1 MKFVKRACWFGLGL
15 ALVACGG
22 GGDDPAPAQVVVP
35 APAPVVPASP
45 PGGLYVGY
53 YQEDS
58 ATNPEDP
65 VPGAFSLNLPSG
77 DGSFSG
83 SMFFTYVG
91 CQTSNVGLVSGTKT
105 GSSLSGNW
113 SGTVDGSAQAGTY
126 TGTYDAAA
134 LVYSG
139 TYLNAGGKQFRD
151 LSPCIQYTIAPKGTW
166 EMFAIESHS
175 PATFNAAVNGRTIS
189 WGAVTGA
196 ATTLIYVLDP
206 QVATST
212 GNPVVW
218 QTIVTTGLS
227 TSVPS
232 TVALQSGRQYIA
244 AVGVLEASYRR
255 LAFTSQRFT
264 LP

>member
-1 MKFVKRACWFGLGL
+1 MKFIKRAFWFGLGL

-22 GGDDPAPAQVVVP
+22 GGDDPAPTQVVPVP
-35 APAPVVPASP
+35 TPVIPASP
-45 PGGLYVGY
+45 PSGLYVGY
-53 YQEDS
+53 YQEDQ

-91 CQTSNVGLVSGTKT
+91 CQTSNVGLVSGTKA

-113 SGTVDGSAQAGTY
+113 SGTVDGTAQSGTY
-126 TGTYDAAA
+126 MGTYDPTA

-139 TYLNAGGKQFRD
+139 TYANAGGKQFRD
-151 LSPCIQYTIAPKGTW
+151 LSPCIQYTIAPKGSW

-175 PATFNAAVNGRTIS
+175 PATFNAAVNGRTIL
-189 WGAVTGA
+189 WGAVPGA
-196 ATTLIYVLDP
+196 AITLVYVLDP
-206 QVATST
+206 QIATSS

-218 QTIVTTGLS
+218 QTVITTGVT

-232 TVALQSGRQYIA
+232 TMILQAGRQYIA
-244 AVGVLEASYRR
+244 AVGVLDASYRR

-264 LP
+264 VP